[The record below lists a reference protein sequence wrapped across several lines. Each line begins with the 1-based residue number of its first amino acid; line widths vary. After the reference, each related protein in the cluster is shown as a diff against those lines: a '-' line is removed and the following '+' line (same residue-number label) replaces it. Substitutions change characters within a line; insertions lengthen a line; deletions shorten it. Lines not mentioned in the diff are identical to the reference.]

1 MTETTITTETLS
13 PDDNNAAERLSTSQ
27 RSRWHALSF
36 RNISAVY
43 VGIGLFALFAVWVPG
58 TFLTTT
64 TLKSLLD
71 EQAITAIVAVG
82 LVVPLAAG
90 AFDLSV
96 GYMLGFG
103 AILAPWLIGIQGFPV
118 VVAIV
123 LAILGCGLFGALN
136 GTLVTV
142 FGINSFIAT
151 LAVSSILSAMINWV
165 SGGED
170 IIGLSSSFSNIANDT
185 FLGIA
190 LPVYY
195 LLALALALWY
205 VLEHTPWGRYLYATG
220 GNPEA
225 ARLAGV
231 PTARLVWLALLL
243 AAVFAGFAG
252 VLESAQLQS
261 GSPSV
266 GPDYLLPVFAGVFL
280 GSTQIR
286 PGHFNVW
293 GTVLAVYVLAMG
305 VKGLQ
310 LAGAPS
316 WLPDMFNGVALIVAV
331 GLSRGEHL
339 QQVVARTRA
348 RRPGSWRQKAQR

>member
-1 MTETTITTETLS
+1 MSEHESTIDTSEALIADDS
-13 PDDNNAAERLSTSQ
+13 PALTPPPVARRSTWRL
-27 RSRWHALSF
+27 LSF

-43 VGIGLFALFAVWVPG
+43 VGIGLFVLFALWVPN
-58 TFLTTT
+58 TFLTST
-64 TLKSLLD
+64 TLQSILD
-71 EQAITAIVAVG
+71 EQAITAIVAIGMVI
-82 LVVPLAAG
+82 PLAAG
-90 AFDLSV
+90 AYDLSI

-103 AILAPWLIGIQGFPV
+103 AILAPWLLGIHGF
-118 VVAIV
+118 AIV
-123 LAILGCGLFGALN
+123 PAIAITIAGCGLFGALN

-151 LAVSSILSAMINWV
+151 LGVSSILSAMVNWV
-165 SGGED
+165 SGGQD
-170 IIGLSSSFSNIANDT
+170 IIGLSQSFSNIANKT
-185 FLGIA
+185 VFGVA

-195 LLALALALWY
+195 LLALALVTWY
-205 VLEHTPWGRYLYATG
+205 VLEHTRWGRYLYATG

-231 PTARLVWLALLL
+231 RTARIVWLSLFL
-243 AAVFAGFAG
+243 AAIFAGLAG
-252 VLESAQLQS
+252 VLESAEIGS
-261 GSPSV
+261 GSPSL
-266 GPDYLLPVFAGVFL
+266 GPSYLLPVFAGVCL

-310 LAGAPS
+310 LAGAPF
-316 WLPDMFNGVALIVAV
+316 WIPDMFNGVALIVAV

-339 QQVVARTRA
+339 RQVVARTRS
-348 RRPGSWRQKAQR
+348 RRIVGKAP

>member
-1 MTETTITTETLS
+1 MSEDTITHEAVTSDET
-13 PDDNNAAERLSTSQ
+13 PGQTPAPR
-27 RSRWHALSF
+27 RSRWHALHALSF

-43 VGIGLFALFAVWVPG
+43 VGIGLFVLFSLWVPS
-58 TFLTTT
+58 TFLTST

-71 EQAITAIVAVG
+71 EQAVTAIVAIGMVI
-82 LVVPLAAG
+82 PLAAG

-103 AILAPWLIGIQGFPV
+103 AIMAPWLIGIHGFAIVP
-118 VVAIV
+118 AIV
-123 LAILGCGLFGALN
+123 LTLLACSAFGALN

-142 FGINSFIAT
+142 FGISSFIAT
-151 LAVSSILSAMINWV
+151 LGVSSILSAMINWV

-170 IIGLSSSFSNIANDT
+170 IIGLPQSFLNIADST
-185 FLGIA
+185 LFGIA

-195 LLALALALWY
+195 LFALALVTWY

-220 GNPEA
+220 SNPEA

-231 PTARLVWLALLL
+231 PTSRLIFLSLIL
-243 AAVFAGFAG
+243 AALFAGFAG
-252 VLESAQLQS
+252 VIETAQIGS
-261 GSPSV
+261 GSPSI

-286 PGHFNVW
+286 PGHVNVW
-293 GTVLAVYVLAMG
+293 GTVLAVYILAMG

-310 LAGAPS
+310 LAGAPF
-316 WLPDMFNGVALIVAV
+316 WIPDMFNGVALIIAV
-331 GLSRGEHL
+331 GLARGEYL
-339 QQVVARTRA
+339 RQVIARLRA
-348 RRPGSWRQKAQR
+348 RRVVSGPDT